1 MATPHTISARLPPAV
16 AQADKTHFIEL
27 VLAEF
32 KALHAG
38 NAVRFGI
45 GALELAAW
53 RDRHG

>member
-1 MATPHTISARLPPAV
+1 MHRRSIPAV
-16 AQADKTHFIEL
+16 AKADKAHFITL

-45 GALELAAW
+45 GGLALAAW
-53 RDRHG
+53 RERHG